1 VNDLC
6 TLIDALEPIIARLE
20 RELRARAKP
29 DARVEALQHLP
40 GVGLLTAMTLVAEI
54 GDIGRFD
61 TARRLCSWSG
71 LTPRVRNSD
80 TKVRHGHITKMGPA
94 AVRFVLGEAA
104 QVAKTKPPFADA
116 YESIRRRRGKQIAT
130 TAVARRLLS
139 AAFYILK
146 EVDEQLA
153 ADRCAG

>member
-1 VNDLC
+1 
-6 TLIDALEPIIARLE
+6 
-20 RELRARAKP
+20 
-29 DARVEALQHLP
+29 
-40 GVGLLTAMTLVAEI
+40 M
-54 GDIGRFD
+54 
-61 TARRLCSWSG
+61 
-71 LTPRVRNSD
+71 
-80 TKVRHGHITKMGPA
+80 
-94 AVRFVLGEAA
+94 
-104 QVAKTKPPFADA
+104 AKTKPPFADP